1 MDEAK
6 YRKRPVVIEAV
17 QWWPPGDP
25 RHDPKMLTHRKG
37 NAVTPGD
44 YRQSGDLYQFS
55 TIKGM
60 GDVIF
65 LIRTGGPNDRAAA
78 TTWPTG
84 APTPRAHR
92 PRTQGTRRD
101 SWSASRSGP
110 SPLVSTR
117 SDGKHLA
124 IDAALGHVFEKGFAF
139 FTGNEAVAVAQ
150 AD

>member
-1 MDEAK
+1 MDVAK

-60 GDVIF
+60 GDDIF
-65 LIRTGGPNDRAAA
+65 LIRTGGPNDNV
-78 TTWPTG
+78 TVHPGDWIITG
-84 APTPRAHR
+84 VNGEKYPCR
-92 PRTQGTRRD
+92 PD
-101 SWSASRSGP
+101 
-110 SPLVSTR
+110 
-117 SDGKHLA
+117 
-124 IDAALGHVFEKGFAF
+124 IFEKTYEPA
-139 FTGNEAVAVAQ
+139 
-150 AD
+150 